1 MAQDLKFGYV
11 NFDEL
16 VMLMPEMDEARAAL
30 EENQKTNEEILM
42 AMYQEYQSKMQ
53 AYEKNSAT
61 WTQAVREMKEKEPT
75 LLSEPGPAI
84 SHDSGA
90 DFDLPSE
97 ARWEFAC
104 RSVRSDHTLSVYL
117 E

>member
-1 MAQDLKFGYV
+1 MNEFKHDVEKLRAELRYRSPDGEKTVAGTLSGGVATVKLPVESFAFG
-11 NFDEL
+11 
-16 VMLMPEMDEARAAL
+16 
-30 EENQKTNEEILM
+30 TNEVSM
-42 AMYQEYQSKMQ
+42 APIRHST
-53 AYEKNSAT
+53 AS
-61 WTQAVREMKEKEPT
+61 
-75 LLSEPGPAI
+75 LSEPGPAI

-104 RSVRSDHTLSVYL
+104 RAVRSDHTLSVYL